1 MESPQDETLWPVW
14 ADTPAKK
21 YLKKIG
27 YYNEYID
34 VWFDPNNINDDI
46 YGTWSGGYIRLPK
59 GMKGSKLMSIKK
71 SLSAEYKAL
80 ERKNDPILE
89 AKNTGATIGYDWM
102 KKK

>member
-1 MESPQDETLWPVW
+1 
-14 ADTPAKK
+14 
-21 YLKKIG
+21 
-27 YYNEYID
+27 
-34 VWFDPNNINDDI
+34 
-46 YGTWSGGYIRLPK
+46 
-59 GMKGSKLMSIKK
+59 MKGSKLMSIKK